1 MGPRLFELHNWVF
14 HISSYQANG
23 SSGFLL
29 NMLGGFA
36 IRINASSFCY
46 WIPQAFRV
54 QF

>member
-29 NMLGGFA
+29 NMLRGFA
-36 IRINASSFCY
+36 IRINASSFC
-46 WIPQAFRV
+46 
-54 QF
+54 

>member
-1 MGPRLFELHNWVF
+1 MGPRLFEPHNWVF

-29 NMLGGFA
+29 NMLRGFA

-46 WIPQAFRV
+46 
-54 QF
+54 